1 MDEKFLIDTNIIIY
15 YLKDEIPEDH
25 IERVEHILETSF
37 HISTITKI
45 ELLGWQTI
53 PLEEKRQ
60 LEEFLQ
66 SAHVIY
72 IDKAIED
79 KAIELKQRK
88 KLPIPD
94 AVIGSTALVY
104 NYTIVTR
111 NESDFNK
118 IKDLKI
124 YNPFE

>member
-15 YLKDEIPEDH
+15 YLKDEIPTDH

-45 ELLGWQTI
+45 ELLGWQAI
-53 PLEEKRQ
+53 PLEEKRK

-66 SAHVIY
+66 AAHVIY
-72 IDKAIED
+72 IDKTIED
-79 KAIELKQRK
+79 KVIELKQRK

-94 AVIGSTALVY
+94 AVIGATAFVY

-111 NESDFNK
+111 NESDFEK
-118 IKDLKI
+118 IKGLNV
-124 YNPFE
+124 YNPFG